1 MAQVKKTSVRDAIL
15 ESATELFT
23 EQGYSNTT
31 LADISRKAS
40 VTMSNIYNYYDSKL
54 DVLFAIYE
62 PWLDERIDFV
72 AEETEKIK
80 APKERMRYL
89 LKYLFSELPADTNC
103 FANNF
108 MQAIVTRKSD
118 EIYTRDLL
126 LRSEEK
132 ISEIIRNA
140 IPDSFKEGLSDN
152 IMTHFLFMAHDGF
165 VINYAL
171 NGTSR
176 RVDAIIDL
184 LCNMIFNSE
193 PVESSS

>member
-152 IMTHFLFMAHDGF
+152 IMTHFLFMAHAGF

-171 NGTSR
+171 NGPSR

>member
-171 NGTSR
+171 NGPSR

>member
-1 MAQVKKTSVRDAIL
+1 MAQVKKTSVREAIL

-31 LADISRKAS
+31 LADISRNAS

-72 AEETEKIK
+72 AKETAKIE

-89 LKYLFSELPADTNC
+89 LKYLFSDLPADTNC

-132 ISEIIRNA
+132 ISGILRTA
-140 IPDSFKEGLSDN
+140 IPDSFKDALADN

-171 NGTSR
+171 NGPSR

-184 LCNMIFNSE
+184 FCNMIFDPE
-193 PVESSS
+193 PAESST